1 MSKGEPVPVGVEGDS
16 GSFFVAKQCSGDEE
30 SCWLLNPGMLSA
42 CDASSLEAGAREQ
55 RVQSQLVLQGEPDS
69 LVYIARPCSLS
80 PSVPKPKN
88 RIQKAEL
95 TF

>member
-1 MSKGEPVPVGVEGDS
+1 MPVVWRGDS

-30 SCWLLNPGMLSA
+30 SCQLLNPGMMNA
-42 CDASSLEAGAREQ
+42 CDASTLEAGAREQ
-55 RVQSQLVLQGEPDS
+55 RVQSQLVLQGEPGS

-88 RIQKAEL
+88 RIKKAEL